1 MRTREPIQA
10 IHHTQEKGVG
20 KMVKVDKCLIWEVGR
35 GGKYIFETWK
45 YLSPRAR
52 VETIH
57 GRVKI
62 SGLLY
67 ETETMEEDSVREG
80 SSKCP
85 QQSSGTRTWGS
96 NLIDGQNCGPYKIWA
111 YSRPTKAKTFP
122 DLNFFVD
129 FNRKK
134 VANVVANGQKMAER
148 LYTEG

>member
-1 MRTREPIQA
+1 
-10 IHHTQEKGVG
+10 
-20 KMVKVDKCLIWEVGR
+20 MVKVDKCLSEKWGEEESTYLKR
-35 GGKYIFETWK
+35 K

-52 VETIH
+52 VETIY

-129 FNRKK
+129 FNRQK

-148 LYTEG
+148 FYTEG

>member
-1 MRTREPIQA
+1 
-10 IHHTQEKGVG
+10 
-20 KMVKVDKCLIWEVGR
+20 MVKVDKCLIREVGR

-62 SGLLY
+62 SGLFY
-67 ETETMEEDSVREG
+67 ERETMEEDSVREG

-129 FNRKK
+129 FNR
-134 VANVVANGQKMAER
+134 
-148 LYTEG
+148 

>member
-1 MRTREPIQA
+1 
-10 IHHTQEKGVG
+10 
-20 KMVKVDKCLIWEVGR
+20 MVKVDKCLSEKWGE
-35 GGKYIFETWK
+35 EEST
-45 YLSPRAR
+45 YLKHGNILVRQQEWRP
-52 VETIH
+52 IH

-62 SGLLY
+62 SGLFY
-67 ETETMEEDSVREG
+67 ERETMEEDSVREG

-111 YSRPTKAKTFP
+111 YSRPTRGKSFP

-129 FNRKK
+129 FNRQK

-148 LYTEG
+148 FYTEG